1 MCIRDRMSL
10 PRFTTSIMNL
20 QARHPVMNDA
30 RNPAMSGPAAIPA
43 VRSPLVAWSRVSPRI
58 GASTIRNEN
67 CATAAFLL
75 PSSRPVAMVEPD
87 RERDVYKRQSQQR
100 PLIPFG

>member
-1 MCIRDRMSL
+1 
-10 PRFTTSIMNL
+10 MNL

-43 VRSPLVAWSRVSPRI
+43 VISPLVAWSRVSPRI

-87 RERDVYKRQSQQR
+87 RESPGMAAHACASPMIRASR
-100 PLIPFG
+100 

>member
-1 MCIRDRMSL
+1 MSL

-20 QARHPVMNDA
+20 QARHPVTNAA
-30 RNPAMSGPAAIPA
+30 RNPAASGTVAMPA
-43 VRSPLVAWSRVSPRI
+43 VRSPLMASSSVSPRI

-87 RERDVYKRQSQQR
+87 RESQHEEG
-100 PLIPFG
+100 LHAD